1 MESSVEAQ
9 SRASSLCDLLQQLCD
24 DPTERF
30 AMAQKFRQTLEDE
43 YFSDLFMDE
52 LLTVGYD
59 GLLRA
64 VPEVLR
70 ALKVAVDP
78 TMPLDVRMQ
87 LLLALVPGTRCAF
100 SAHIAGVV
108 LHERCTVTVFTKSAW
123 IDLQEQTSPRKN
135 ILLSVFSLHLSV
147 MV

>member
-1 MESSVEAQ
+1 
-9 SRASSLCDLLQQLCD
+9 
-24 DPTERF
+24 
-30 AMAQKFRQTLEDE
+30 MAQKFRQTLEDE
-43 YFSDLFMDE
+43 YFIDLFMDE

-59 GLLRA
+59 GLLRE

-135 ILLSVFSLHLSV
+135 ILLSVFSWHLSV
-147 MV
+147 VT